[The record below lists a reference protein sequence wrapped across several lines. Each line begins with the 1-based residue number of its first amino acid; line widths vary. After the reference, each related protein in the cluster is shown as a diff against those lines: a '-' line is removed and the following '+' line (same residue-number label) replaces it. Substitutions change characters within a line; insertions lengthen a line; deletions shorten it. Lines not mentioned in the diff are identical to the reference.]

1 MYTRRILDEDTS
13 IFYFSKHSSFF
24 LKLTRLSNIAFIIS
38 RSFIHNLFQTCFLQ
52 LLSFFNFLKMYKQR
66 RFIPS

>member
-24 LKLTRLSNIAFIIS
+24 LKLTRLSNIAFM
-38 RSFIHNLFQTCFLQ
+38 FIHNLFQTCFLQ